1 MFVLTTL
8 YNYFKIK
15 TISIIYIADTDMRPF
30 SVSVIEILN
39 LHEKLK
45 KLATFLLNFRF
56 PEHVVSYIVVTLYF
70 VSLRFW
76 VNIMTNINEYVEVYP

>member
-1 MFVLTTL
+1 MPQL
-8 YNYFKIK
+8 YQIYF
-15 TISIIYIADTDMRPF
+15 A
-30 SVSVIEILN
+30 
-39 LHEKLK
+39 
-45 KLATFLLNFRF
+45 RF

>member
-1 MFVLTTL
+1 MFVLTTF

-45 KLATFLLNFRF
+45 QLATF
-56 PEHVVSYIVVTLYF
+56 P
-70 VSLRFW
+70 
-76 VNIMTNINEYVEVYP
+76 